1 LKPKQRR
8 NLNGMRNKIEYNGYI
23 VEVVPWYHFDPQY
36 FTDGKPYLFRL
47 PWDTSLLWIPRWMD
61 KITANNLKKTILDK
75 VKFEQPTIR
84 WDKKNKHGEII
95 GTGTAKLPRNTAWIC
110 NDFNQSVQNRADS
123 DVLPAISLEE
133 WSNCLLKH
141 GSKTASNQFNA
152 MLVIHYKTGNNSV
165 GLHADDDYGLGENP
179 IIGSLSLG
187 AKRTFFIKSKQ
198 INRETGKKI
207 EIYVPLTH
215 GCFLLM
221 SNRFQKYWLHSI
233 PKEKNV
239 IGDRVNVTFR
249 KYALRKDMKGNDN
262 NNGNNNRNM
271 NRRHKVTRW

>member
-1 LKPKQRR
+1 MKDNYLKPKQSR

-23 VEVVPWYHFDPQY
+23 VEVVLWDKFDPKY
-36 FTDGKPYLFRL
+36 FTDGKSYLFCL
-47 PWDTSLLWIPRWMD
+47 PWDTSLLWIPKWLD

-75 VKFEQPTIR
+75 
-84 WDKKNKHGEII
+84 KNKHGEII
-95 GTGTAKLPRNTAWIC
+95 GVGSAKLPRKTAWIC
-110 NDFNQSVQNRADS
+110 NSFNQSVQNRKDT
-123 DVLPAISLEE
+123 DVLPAIILEE
-133 WSNCLLKH
+133 WSHCLLEH
-141 GSKTASNQFNA
+141 GSKTASNEFNA
-152 MLVIHYKTGNNSV
+152 MLVIHYKDGKNSI
-165 GLHADDDYGLGENP
+165 GFHHDNDYGLGENP

-187 AKRTFFIKSKQ
+187 SKRTFFIKSKQ

-262 NNGNNNRNM
+262 NNGSNNRNM
-271 NRRHKVTRW
+271 NRRH